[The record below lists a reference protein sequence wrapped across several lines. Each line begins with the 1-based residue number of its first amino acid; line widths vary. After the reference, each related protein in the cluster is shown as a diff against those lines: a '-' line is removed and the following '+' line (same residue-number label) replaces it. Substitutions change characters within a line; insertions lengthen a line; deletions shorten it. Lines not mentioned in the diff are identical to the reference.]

1 MTCKLRK
8 RVDDIPKRRGEHTWA
23 CDQCGALMVSKAKP
37 VCRLEM
43 LARMNALRA
52 AAEVEAAELHL
63 DEKIKP

>member
-8 RVDDIPKRRGEHTWA
+8 RVDDIPKRRGERTWA
-23 CDQCGALMVSKAKP
+23 CEQCGALMIASTKP
-37 VCRLEM
+37 ICRQKM